1 VNSVDEYIAGFPPE
15 VQPVL
20 NQLRATI
27 RAAAP
32 RAQETI
38 SYQMPTFTLDG
49 RSFIHFAGWKKHV
62 SVYPVPDGD
71 DDFERAIAPYRS
83 GRSTVKFDLAKPIP
97 YDLVTAIVGLLL
109 ARG

>member
-1 VNSVDEYIAGFPPE
+1 MTPVDEYIAGFPPE
-15 VQPVL
+15 VQSVL

-27 RAAAP
+27 QAAAP

-49 RSFIHFAGWKKHV
+49 RSLVHFAGWKRHV
-62 SVYPVPDGD
+62 SVYPVPDGGEE
-71 DDFERAIAPYRS
+71 FARAIAPYRS
-83 GRSTVKFDLAKPIP
+83 GRSTVRFDLGKPIP
-97 YDLVTAIVGLLL
+97 YDLVTAIVRLLL